1 MEGKKCSKKRYI
13 NRITSPFRAIYAT
26 IAVSVWEI
34 LSFGVLTPYVLG
46 LWEYAYKFME
56 VEEEN

>member
-1 MEGKKCSKKRYI
+1 MGEKKPSKKKYI
-13 NRITSPFRAIYAT
+13 NMITCPFRAIYAT

-34 LSFGVLTPYVLG
+34 LSFGILTPYVVG

-56 VEEEN
+56 IEE